1 MPPTYRPTSIE
12 RRRDQDEFQLFVG
25 EVLTVDYERKVCTL
39 MDQRTFTPYQNIRL
53 FPANA
58 SSFESTDVDMPEV
71 GSKALC
77 AHVTYN
83 AGFRDVAVVNWLA
96 TDTNRAQQ
104 AIAMRMT
111 PDNDLQGWNQRVRG
125 NYRKAYPGQQTKTTS
140 QGYAERK
147 DDGWDRLASDMSRDW
162 MDPETRTLSKVNAR
176 EVAYNDGGQRLTGTV
191 VRPGA
196 KQVMA
201 EQLPDGRTRQI
212 VYLQPNVQASNRYVN
227 GQQDVIALCE
237 HTEKI
242 QEFALDFPIPVEAIG
257 TTFLDK
263 CIGTTADPWGRTVIS
278 QTGGLSFD
286 DQSFPITQDVD
297 HPYLSGAKAKPVG
310 PTTSDGPT
318 PRRRGYIIERTAGTM
333 VGSNLFDQVTYGN
346 VLKPVLFPYTTQGRF
361 AVSPQS
367 GYLPV
372 NNSTDHVETRVA
384 ASAYALRFTH
394 EGNTSRV
401 DLCKEGNVT
410 FEIGSTLPKEN
421 IPLDGSTYENPHGA
435 GRSLEGHCVGSAKL
449 VIGKNRDEEEA
460 LDLTALGQ
468 TVLRLGADDTSLP
481 NQRRNVQTQIRGSSD
496 MVQPR
501 TLQYWKA
508 PKLVPGDAGS
518 LTAKTGGEN
527 VSLFGAMDGGTVLR
541 IGARNPNALR
551 RHLIN
556 GYMDGP
562 GVQPWAVTDPNR
574 VDSKT
579 DGRPTYGA
587 GDSIYRFHDLTQT
600 GAPTVNMLPY
610 SWSGS
615 PVTNVDSSGLS
626 LDLHLVQDALV
637 RVGKNTST
645 GQSLLMDLAGG
656 LVAAIGKDNSA
667 GRSIT
672 ATLDGGCEITIGMN
686 NSGKSLAVTFLGDLD
701 VLVKGNYHLN
711 VTGDFITQASSIQTL
726 SNTDIISKA
735 QNQIHTA
742 LSQIIHESPS
752 LTNSQGLYSSSP
764 NTV

>member
-1 MPPTYRPTSIE
+1 MQPIYRPTSIE
-12 RRRDQDEFQLFVG
+12 RRRDQEEFQLFLG
-25 EVLTVDYERKVCTL
+25 EVLTVDYERKVLTI
-39 MDQRTFTPYQNIRL
+39 MDLRTGTPYQNVTR
-53 FPANA
+53 FPANS
-58 SSFESTDVDMPEV
+58 SSFEGTDVDMPEV

-77 AHVTYN
+77 ANVAYA
-83 AGFRDVAVVNWLA
+83 AGFRDVAIVNWVTA
-96 TDTNRAQQ
+96 DTNRAQQ
-104 AIAMRMT
+104 GIAVRAV
-111 PDNDLQGWNQRVRG
+111 PDNDMQGWNQRIRG

-140 QGYAERK
+140 QGYSERK
-147 DDGWDRLASDMSRDW
+147 DDGWDRLAADFSRDW
-162 MDPETRTLSKVNAR
+162 LDPETRTLSTVTAR
-176 EVAYNDGGQRLTGTV
+176 EVSYNDGGQKLTGTV

-196 KQVMA
+196 TGVPS

-212 VYLQPNVQASNRYVN
+212 VYLQPGTQASNRYVS

-242 QEFALDFPIPVEAIG
+242 QEFALDFPIPIEAVG
-257 TTFLDK
+257 TAFLDK

-278 QTGGLSFD
+278 QTGGISFD

-297 HPYLSGAKAKPVG
+297 HPYLSGKVAKPVG
-310 PTTSDGPT
+310 PTTHDAPT

-333 VGSNLFDQVTYGN
+333 VGSNLFDQVTYGK
-346 VLKPVLFPYTTQGRF
+346 VLKPVLFPYTTLGRF

-384 ASAYALRFTH
+384 SSAYAMRFTH
-394 EGNTSRV
+394 EGNTTRW
-401 DLCKEGNVT
+401 DITKEGNLT

-435 GRSLEGHCVGSAKL
+435 GRSIEGHAVGSVKL
-449 VIGKNRDEEEA
+449 VVGKNRDEEEA
-460 LDLTALGQ
+460 LDFTALGQ

-481 NQRRNVQTQIRGSSD
+481 NQRRMVMTQVRGSSD
-496 MVQPR
+496 MIQNR

-518 LTAKTGGEN
+518 LTAKTGGGN

-574 VDSKT
+574 MDSKT

-587 GDSIYRFHDLTQT
+587 GDSIYRFHDLTQV
-600 GAPTVNMLPY
+600 AKPQLNILPY
-610 SWSGS
+610 NWSGS

-637 RVGKNTST
+637 RIGKNTST

-656 LVAAIGKDNSA
+656 LVAAIGKDAA

-672 ATLDGGCEITIGMN
+672 AALDGGCEITIGPN
-686 NSGKSLAVTFLGDLD
+686 ATGQALRLEINGNLDL
-701 VLVKGNYHLN
+701 VVKGHMQVNC
-711 VTGDFITQASSIQTL
+711 TGDYIVQASSIQTI

-742 LSQIIHESPS
+742 LAQIIHESPAI
-752 LTNSQGLYSSSP
+752 TQNQGLYASSP
-764 NTV
+764 NAV